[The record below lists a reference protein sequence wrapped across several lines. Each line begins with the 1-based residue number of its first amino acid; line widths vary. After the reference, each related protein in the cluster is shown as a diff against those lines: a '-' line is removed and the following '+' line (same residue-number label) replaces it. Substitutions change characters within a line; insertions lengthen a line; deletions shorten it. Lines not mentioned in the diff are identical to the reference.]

1 MAGRMKAE
9 YPRGRAPKTHVSW
22 TPSMDAEII
31 RLWNAGKITREIA
44 AVIPGTTRNAILGR
58 LHRLRINGADIKP
71 RMPSR
76 RNFLAGK
83 TPKPR
88 VRATTLPAK
97 DKSPSVAFPESGKRI
112 PKIPKV
118 LPKPKIIPTG
128 NLCSIVDLT
137 GCKWPVTAD
146 PTIPGKHL
154 FCNAARAVTKPYCE
168 NHQALAWRARS

>member
-58 LHRLRINGADIKP
+58 LHRLRINGANIEP
-71 RMPSR
+71 RVPSR

-83 TPKPR
+83 SPKPR

-97 DKSPSVAFPESGKRI
+97 GKSPSVAFPESGKRI
-112 PKIPKV
+112 AKIPRV
-118 LPKPKIIPTG
+118 LPKPKTIPTG
-128 NLCSIVDLT
+128 KLCSIVDLT
-137 GCKWPVTAD
+137 GCKYPVSEGEKVV
-146 PTIPGKHL
+146 GKYL
-154 FCNAARAVTKPYCE
+154 FCNAEKADSVPYCDHHLAVTWK
-168 NHQALAWRARS
+168 AA